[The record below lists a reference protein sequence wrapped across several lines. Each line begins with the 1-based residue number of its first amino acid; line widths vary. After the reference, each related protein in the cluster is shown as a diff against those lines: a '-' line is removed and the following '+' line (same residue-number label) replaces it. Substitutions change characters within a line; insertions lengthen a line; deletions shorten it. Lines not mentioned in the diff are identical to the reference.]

1 MSEPVGSGGWW
12 KVRLEGEDEDR
23 SAQACNLTVLVA
35 APTSEPV
42 EREESIPLPAPKRSR
57 RSYWPQIAPP
67 GPENALP
74 SVGADGDPRQMGSLH
89 KNAVHEH
96 ELRRPATGR
105 RCTATPELSIVTDFL
120 HNLMKDTILGRAE
133 VRRVLAEVDRRVQ
146 EHAAS
151 QARDRVLADANS
163 PAKRKKP

>member
-1 MSEPVGSGGWW
+1 MSEPVGSG
-12 KVRLEGEDEDR
+12 
-23 SAQACNLTVLVA
+23 
-35 APTSEPV
+35 
-42 EREESIPLPAPKRSR
+42 
-57 RSYWPQIAPP
+57 
-67 GPENALP
+67 
-74 SVGADGDPRQMGSLH
+74 
-89 KNAVHEH
+89 
-96 ELRRPATGR
+96 
-105 RCTATPELSIVTDFL
+105 CTATPELSIVTDFL